1 MKINALMLRK
11 IEGRER
17 RRQQGGAVVG
27 HHQFNE
33 CEFGHAPGD
42 GKGQGS
48 LAGSGPRDHKE
59 LSTT

>member
-33 CEFGHAPGD
+33 CEFEQTLGVSD
-42 GKGQGS
+42 G
-48 LAGSGPRDHKE
+48 
-59 LSTT
+59 